1 VISLSAMK
9 FAIAL
14 VLASFVAA
22 TFATVYYEDDFSK
35 DGWDSR
41 WVVSDWKKADGTAGT
56 WDLSAGTYFSDEKAE
71 RGLHTTQDARFYAIS
86 SKIAKPFSNKD
97 KTLVIQ
103 FSVKHQQNIDCGG
116 GYIKLL
122 PEGLDQ
128 PNFNGDA
135 AYNIMFGP
143 DICGAGH
150 RIVHF
155 ILNKRGENRLIKRNV
170 NAENDEHTHSY
181 TAVLKADNTYE
192 IYVDGERKQDGKIE
206 DDWSILPA
214 KEINDPS
221 QSKPSDWVDDAMMDD
236 PEDKKPDD
244 WDTIPAE
251 ISDPDAKK
259 PDDWDDDLDGAWEAP
274 KVPNPAYKGVWR
286 AKRISNPAYKGPWV
300 HPQIPNPDY
309 KPDSTLYQFDS
320 NAFLGIEIW
329 QVKAGSIFD
338 NFLVTDDLD
347 LALERAKAL
356 NKVREAEQAAKKAV
370 DDAKAAADAEA
381 AKSAEPAENAEAEK
395 DDL

>member
-1 VISLSAMK
+1 MK
-9 FAIAL
+9 IAFAVVLGALIAC
-14 VLASFVAA
+14 A
-22 TFATVYYEDDFSK
+22 FATVYFEDDFTK

-41 WVVSDWKKADGTAGT
+41 WVVSNWKKADGTAGT
-56 WDLSAGTYFSDEKAE
+56 WDLSAGTYYGDEKAE

-86 SKIAKPFSNKD
+86 TKIAKPFSNKD
-97 KTLVIQ
+97 KNLVIQ

-116 GYIKLL
+116 GYIKVL

-128 PNFNGDA
+128 ENFNGDS

-150 RIVHF
+150 RIVHY

-170 NAENDEHTHSY
+170 NAENDEFTHTY
-181 TAVLKADNTYE
+181 TAVLNKDNTYA
-192 IYVDGERKQDGKIE
+192 IYVDGDKKQDGKIE
-206 DDWSILPA
+206 DDWNILPP

-221 QSKPSDWVDDAMMDD
+221 KSKPSDWVDDAMMDD

-244 WDTIPAE
+244 WDSIPAE
-251 ISDPDAKK
+251 IADPDAKK

-274 KVPNPAYKGVWR
+274 KIPNPAYKGVWR
-286 AKRISNPAYKGPWV
+286 PKRINNPAYKGPWV

-309 KPDSTLYQFDS
+309 KADDTLYQFDS
-320 NAFLGIEIW
+320 NGAVGIEIW
-329 QVKAGSIFD
+329 QVKAGTIFD

-347 LALERAKAL
+347 LALERAKAI
-356 NKVREAEQAAKKAV
+356 NKVREAEQAAKKTA

-381 AKSAEPAENAEAEK
+381 SKTAETAEK

>member
-1 VISLSAMK
+1 MK
-9 FAIAL
+9 AFIAV
-14 VLASFVAA
+14 VLATLFAA
-22 TFATVYYEDDFSK
+22 TLATVYLDDDFTK

-41 WVVSDWKKADGTAGT
+41 WIVSNWKKADGTAGT
-56 WDLSAGTYFSDEKAE
+56 WDLSAGSTYADEKKD

-86 SKIAKPFSNKD
+86 TKVEKPFSNKD
-97 KTLVIQ
+97 NTLVIQ

-116 GYIKLL
+116 GYIKVL
-122 PEGLDQ
+122 PSGLDQ
-128 PNFNGDA
+128 ANFDGDS

-170 NAENDEHTHSY
+170 NAENDEFTHTY
-181 TAVLKADNTYE
+181 TAVLNKDNTYA
-192 IYVDGERKQDGKIE
+192 IYVDGEKKQDGKIE
-206 DDWSILPA
+206 DDWNILAP

-221 QSKPSDWVDDAMMDD
+221 KSKPADWVDEAMMDD
-236 PEDKKPDD
+236 PEDKKPAD
-244 WDTIPAE
+244 WDSVPAE
-251 ISDPDAKK
+251 IADPDAKK
-259 PDDWDDDLDGAWEAP
+259 PEDWDDDLDGAWEAP
-274 KVPNPAYKGVWR
+274 KVPNPEYKGVWR

-300 HPQIPNPDY
+300 HPQIANPDY
-309 KPDSTLYQFDS
+309 KPDPTLYSFDS
-320 NAFLGIEIW
+320 NAFVGIEIW

-338 NFLVTDDLD
+338 NFLITDDLD

-356 NKVREAEQAAKKAV
+356 NKVRDTEKEVKKAADEKKAAEDAAK
-370 DDAKAAADAEA
+370 AET
-381 AKSAEPAENAEAEK
+381 KEDK

>member
-1 VISLSAMK
+1 MK
-9 FAIAL
+9 IAFAVVLGALIAC
-14 VLASFVAA
+14 A
-22 TFATVYYEDDFSK
+22 FATVYFEDDFTK

-41 WVVSDWKKADGTAGT
+41 WVVSNWKKADGTAGT
-56 WDLSAGTYFSDEKAE
+56 WDLTAGTYYGDEKAE

-86 SKIAKPFSNKD
+86 TKIAKPFSNKD
-97 KTLVIQ
+97 KNLVIQ

-116 GYIKLL
+116 GYIKVL

-128 PNFNGDA
+128 ENFNGDS

-150 RIVHF
+150 RIVHY

-170 NAENDEHTHSY
+170 NAENDEFTHTY
-181 TAVLKADNTYE
+181 TAVLNKDNTYA
-192 IYVDGERKQDGKIE
+192 IYVDGDKKQDGKIE
-206 DDWSILPA
+206 DDWNILPP

-221 QSKPSDWVDDAMMDD
+221 KSKPSDWVDDAMMDD

-244 WDTIPAE
+244 WDSIPAE
-251 ISDPDAKK
+251 IADPDAKK

-274 KVPNPAYKGVWR
+274 KIPNPAYKGVWR
-286 AKRISNPAYKGPWV
+286 PKRINNPAYKGPWV

-309 KPDSTLYQFDS
+309 KADDTLYQFDS
-320 NAFLGIEIW
+320 NGAVGIEIW
-329 QVKAGSIFD
+329 QVKAGTIFD

-347 LALERAKAL
+347 LALERAKAI
-356 NKVREAEQAAKKAV
+356 NKVREAEQAAKKTA

-381 AKSAEPAENAEAEK
+381 SKTAETAEK

>member
-1 VISLSAMK
+1 MK
-9 FAIAL
+9 LALAVVLGALFACA
-14 VLASFVAA
+14 
-22 TFATVYYEDDFSK
+22 FATVYFEDDFTK

-41 WVVSDWKKADGTAGT
+41 WVVSSWKKADGTAGA
-56 WDLSAGTYFSDEKAE
+56 WDLSAGTHYGDEKAE

-86 SKIAKPFSNKD
+86 TKIAKPFSNKD
-97 KTLVIQ
+97 KTLVVQ

-116 GYIKLL
+116 GYLKLM
-122 PEGLDQ
+122 PEGVDQ
-128 PNFNGDA
+128 ANFNGDS

-150 RIVHF
+150 RIVHY

-170 NAENDEHTHSY
+170 NAENDEFTHTY
-181 TAVLKADNTYE
+181 TAVLNKDNTYA
-192 IYVDGERKQDGKIE
+192 IYVDGDKKQDGKIE
-206 DDWSILPA
+206 DDWNILPP

-236 PEDKKPDD
+236 PEDKKPED
-244 WDTIPAE
+244 WDSTPAE
-251 ISDPDAKK
+251 IADPDAKK

-274 KVPNPAYKGVWR
+274 KIPNPAYKGVWR
-286 AKRISNPAYKGPWV
+286 PKRINNPAYKGPWV
-300 HPQIPNPDY
+300 HPQVPNPEY
-309 KPDSTLYQFDS
+309 KADDSLYQFES
-320 NAFLGIEIW
+320 NAFVGIEIW
-329 QVKAGSIFD
+329 QVKAGTIFD

-347 LALERAKAL
+347 LALERAKAI
-356 NKVREAEQAAKKAV
+356 NKVREGEQAAKKTA

-381 AKSAEPAENAEAEK
+381 AKTAEPEKAEK

>member
-1 VISLSAMK
+1 MK

-14 VLASFVAA
+14 VLASFIAA

>member
-14 VLASFVAA
+14 VLATFIAA
-22 TFATVYYEDDFSK
+22 SVATVYFDDDFTK
-35 DGWDSR
+35 DGWESR

-56 WDLSAGTYFSDEKAE
+56 WDLSAGTYFGDEKAE
-71 RGLHTTQDARFYAIS
+71 RGLHTTTDARFYSIS
-86 SKIAKPFSNKD
+86 TKLAKAFSNKD

-116 GYIKLL
+116 GYLKLL

-128 PNFNGDA
+128 AGFNGDA

-170 NAENDEHTHSY
+170 NAENDEHTHTY

-192 IYVDGERKQDGKIE
+192 IYVDADKKQDGKIE
-206 DDWSILPA
+206 DDWSILPP

-244 WDTIPAE
+244 WDSTPAE

-286 AKRISNPAYKGPWV
+286 AKRINNPAYKGPWV

-309 KPDSTLYQFDS
+309 KPDSTLYQFES

-329 QVKAGSIFD
+329 QVKAGTIFD

-356 NKVREAEQAAKKAV
+356 NKVREAEQAAKKVA
-370 DDAKAAADAEA
+370 DDAKAAADAET
-381 AKSAEPAENAEAEK
+381 AKSAETAEK